1 MLDQLRISIKI
12 LIDIFHCNF
21 SDHVSY
27 SLELANPDYSRKN
40 DIKSASIVEVDG
52 RGQCVVV
59 YEHAWV
65 S

>member
-1 MLDQLRISIKI
+1 MRDQLRIFIMI
-12 LIDIFHCNF
+12 LIDIFDCNL

-27 SLELANPDYSRKN
+27 SLELANPGNCRKN
-40 DIKSASIVEVDG
+40 DIKSATIVEVDG
-52 RGQCVVV
+52 TGQCVIV

>member
-1 MLDQLRISIKI
+1 MRDQLRIFIMI
-12 LIDIFHCNF
+12 LIDIFDCNL

-27 SLELANPDYSRKN
+27 SLELANPGNSRKN
-40 DIKSASIVEVDG
+40 DIKSATIVEVDG
-52 RGQCVVV
+52 TGQCVIV